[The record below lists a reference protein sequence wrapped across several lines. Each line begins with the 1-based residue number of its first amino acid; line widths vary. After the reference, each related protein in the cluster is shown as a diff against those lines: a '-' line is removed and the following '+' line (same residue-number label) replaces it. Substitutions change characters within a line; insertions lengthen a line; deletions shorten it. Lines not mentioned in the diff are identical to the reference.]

1 MQVLIVWRSV
11 CPVCTCQHRNTATFV
26 WSTISLTTKTTTW
39 PPESPSLTTPSPW
52 AASWSSLVVST
63 RYQVSRIIQS
73 SVNRILKN
81 KAGLNRTCVYQQRPV
96 HIRQLLNTRMNV
108 VWRPVEIA
116 GIWLED
122 TRTTSQVSATTK
134 TRACASVE
142 PDVDRLSSR
151 YLVYYPNCIARD
163 FFSLLRLFSRL
174 WLPIVFQIKWN
185 NPEEYEDM
193 FDSSGIALYYTKNL
207 RRYDVGTKIFSSTHF
222 TIPSPRPIYAIT
234 SSYPSDCSQMQIK
247 SPIYITRAFNHM
259 HKYGKLFENLLVDI
273 KFT

>member
-11 CPVCTCQHRNTATFV
+11 CPVCTCLHRNTATFV

-73 SVNRILKN
+73 SVNRILKT

-96 HIRQLLNTRMNV
+96 HIRQLLNTHMNV

-122 TRTTSQVSATTK
+122 IRTTFQVSATTK

-151 YLVYYPNCIARD
+151 YLVYHPNCIARD
-163 FFSLLRLFSRL
+163 FFPSLGSFLDYGCRLFFRL
-174 WLPIVFQIKWN
+174 NGTIQKNMKTCSTPLESLYTTPRTFAVTTWAQR
-185 NPEEYEDM
+185 
-193 FDSSGIALYYTKNL
+193 SSPPPT
-207 RRYDVGTKIFSSTHF
+207 S
-222 TIPSPRPIYAIT
+222 PSPPPGRSTPSHPATPATAHRCKSNHPSTSPELLIT
-234 SSYPSDCSQMQIK
+234 CINMVSCLKTY
-247 SPIYITRAFNHM
+247 
-259 HKYGKLFENLLVDI
+259 
-273 KFT
+273 